1 MNRQL
6 SITFLLSALVAG
18 LLIANIYND
27 FHTANARPPENIV
40 IVGKFVDM
48 SSLTLR
54 QKIAQMIMV
63 YGNPD
68 DKALYQ
74 QMNIGGVFLT
84 AMDTPEAFNQT
95 TSLFQRDT
103 KIPFFIAADV
113 EGCINP
119 FENFAKFP
127 ALQDIETREDAFL
140 VGKAEGQLMKEL
152 GMNMNF
158 APVVDTKDTIWNCRS
173 FSGTPDEISDKAENY
188 VRGLQSQGVIATPK
202 HYPGK
207 TLSVRDPHRLLTYA
221 VIDDSD
227 IRPFTKSTK
236 AGAGAVMISHVIGS
250 GAVDTEGKPA
260 VTSKQAVTTLKKGFN
275 GLVITDDINML
286 GLIRYYGWSD
296 NRYVDLF
303 AAGNDIVLDVASS
316 PDKINHIIDVVEKA
330 VWDGKIS
337 ESQIDGSA
345 RKILKAK
352 GFTPI

>member
-1 MNRQL
+1 MKHIR
-6 SITFLLSALVAG
+6 ITFLLAALVAG
-18 LLIANIYND
+18 LLVANIYNE
-27 FHTANARPPENIV
+27 FYTANAKPPENIV
-40 IVGKFVDM
+40 VAGKFIDM

-84 AMDTPEAFNQT
+84 AMDTPEAFNET
-95 TSLFQRDT
+95 TSLFQRET

-119 FENFAKFP
+119 FENFVKFP
-127 ALQDIETREDAFL
+127 ALHDVKTESDAFAI
-140 VGKAEGQLMKEL
+140 GKAEGQLMKEL

-173 FSGTPDEISDKAENY
+173 FSGTPDEISGKAENY

-221 VIDDSD
+221 VIDSSD
-227 IRPFTKSTK
+227 INPFTKSTE

-260 VTSKQAVTTLKKGFN
+260 VTSKKAVTMLKKDFS
-275 GLVITDDINML
+275 GLVVTDDINML

-303 AAGNDIVLDVASS
+303 AAGNDVVLDVASS
-316 PDKINHIIDVVEKA
+316 PDKINHIIDVVENA
-330 VWDGKIS
+330 VRDGKIS
-337 ESQIDGSA
+337 ESQIDGSV
-345 RKILKAK
+345 RKILKVK

>member
-1 MNRQL
+1 MKQL
-6 SITFLLSALVAG
+6 RITFLLAILVAG
-18 LLIANIYND
+18 LLAANLYNE
-27 FHTANARPPENIV
+27 FYKANAKPPENIV
-40 IVGKFVDM
+40 VAGKFVDL
-48 SSLTLR
+48 SSMTLR
-54 QKIAQMIMV
+54 QKIAQMMIV

-95 TSLFQRDT
+95 TNLFQRDT

-119 FENFAKFP
+119 FENFIKFP
-127 ALQDIETREDAFL
+127 ALHEIETDEDAFTI
-140 VGKAEGQLMKEL
+140 GKAEGQLMKEL

-173 FSGTPDEISDKAENY
+173 FSGTSDEISGKAESY
-188 VRGLQSQGVIATPK
+188 VRGLQSQNVIATPK

-221 VIDDSD
+221 VIDSSD
-227 IRPFTKSTK
+227 TKPFAKSAE

-260 VTSKQAVTTLKKGFN
+260 VTSKKAVTTLKKNFG

-296 NRYVDLF
+296 NRYIDLF
-303 AAGNDIVLDVASS
+303 AAGNDVVLDVASS

-330 VWDGKIS
+330 VWDGKIPA
-337 ESQIDGSA
+337 SQIDNSV